1 MMIILKY
8 KYIHLTQLVDK
19 YELLIE
25 SLMLKKQKQ
34 KQDIRKYVTQAR

>member
-34 KQDIRKYVTQAR
+34 DIRKYVTQAR